1 MCEMRSHE
9 VVCVPPLSTNNL
21 GKSPVVCDVQLF
33 SEPLIRAISVKTLP
47 ACMMPPDFNLGYILK
62 FLESKS
68 ICRYKAEGKIFVDTV
83 LFKFQTDLQASKMFL
98 K

>member
-21 GKSPVVCDVQLF
+21 GKSPVVCDVRLF
-33 SEPLIRAISVKTLP
+33 SEPLIRGISGKGECASCTL
-47 ACMMPPDFNLGYILK
+47 MPSDFNLGNILR

-68 ICRYKAEGKIFVDTV
+68 TCRHKAEDKIFVDTV
-83 LFKFQTDLQASKMFL
+83 LFKFQQDSSEII
-98 K
+98 